1 MINPRIIT
9 IDGPAG
15 AGKSTLAKEISK
27 RFGYTHLDS
36 GAIYRAIGFASKE
49 MGIDLNNEKE
59 VLEIA
64 RKLKIELKGSKVFVN
79 GKDVTEEIRTPE
91 GGVLASQ
98 VAQHR
103 EVREVV
109 VKILRN
115 LAQGK
120 KVVIDGRDAGIYI
133 FPEAQL
139 KIYLTAS
146 PEERA
151 KRRYRELVEK
161 GFKVSY
167 EQVLKEVVER
177 DKKDKSRKF
186 APLTVP
192 KGAVIID
199 STGKSLEQVLN
210 EVKKLIDP

>member
-49 MGIDLNNEKE
+49 MGIDLNNEIE

-64 RKLKIELKGSKVFVN
+64 KKLKIELKGSRVFVN

-120 KVVIDGRDAGIYI
+120 KVVIDGRDAGTYI

>member
-64 RKLKIELKGSKVFVN
+64 KKLKIELKGSKVFVN
-79 GKDVTEEIRTPE
+79 GKDITEEIRTPK

-115 LAQGK
+115 LARGK
-120 KVVIDGRDAGIYI
+120 KVVIDGRDAGTYI

-210 EVKKLIDP
+210 EV

>member
-120 KVVIDGRDAGIYI
+120 KVVIDGRDAGTYI